1 MQQQQQLALG
11 CTYVLVLVADWLR
24 TVSLWQRRRQAER
37 PGARRCRGDLCAAQ
51 PSSTALPFSYRFT
64 GCARC
69 RADFATPHAKLGD
82 LGSTLPAIKTGVVW
96 TAGQAVEVAWTV
108 RVLLSPGSLV
118 LAAVIAETRHRAGK
132 YENVKISVS
141 SYYDES
147 DYLPPHPYVRR

>member
-64 GCARC
+64 GAHDVVQILRRRTPSSATWVAPC
-69 RADFATPHAKLGD
+69 R
-82 LGSTLPAIKTGVVW
+82 
-96 TAGQAVEVAWTV
+96 Q
-108 RVLLSPGSLV
+108 
-118 LAAVIAETRHRAGK
+118 
-132 YENVKISVS
+132 
-141 SYYDES
+141 
-147 DYLPPHPYVRR
+147 